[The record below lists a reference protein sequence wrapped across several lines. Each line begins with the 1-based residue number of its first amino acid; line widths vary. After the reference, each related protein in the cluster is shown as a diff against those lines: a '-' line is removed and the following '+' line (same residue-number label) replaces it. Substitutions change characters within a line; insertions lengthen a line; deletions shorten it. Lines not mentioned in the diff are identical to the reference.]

1 MAPEPRQ
8 SNRLREAL
16 SWSSGEKVEARTIA
30 VAALGMTVPVLVGLA
45 FRQAEIGFTIGLG
58 AMLLAGEAPGTG
70 SGTGGA
76 VQERPSPGSAVL
88 PAALAVG
95 VATLIAGG
103 WWTDVIMVILA
114 GAAATISGYSRPV
127 AVAAIRFIIYLVLSV
142 TLLRSAGDHRGGA
155 ALVFGLG
162 ALWNVAVRL
171 MLRGRAPKT
180 EALAP
185 ILAQALAASTART
198 PTPAQ
203 RRAYWMRTLRH
214 LAGWQFPIRLVVG
227 LGVASGLRA
236 LWPAHHYG
244 WIVLTVALLTQRPLE
259 HLPVKT
265 IQRTLGV
272 LIGVALTWAIL
283 AWITSPILLGGL
295 ICLLAT
301 AASVARARSYLAYS
315 AISTPV
321 ILLVLDFGKPVHTA
335 LLADRLVATLVGAA
349 IVVALNVALDRLT
362 SAATPDAK
370 ENGAK
375 KTALN

>member
-1 MAPEPRQ
+1 MTLQ
-8 SNRLREAL
+8 SNPIGRLREAL
-16 SWSSGEKVEARTIA
+16 HWSAGERIEARTIA

-45 FRQAEIGFTIGLG
+45 FRQPEIGFTVGLG

-70 SGTGGA
+70 A
-76 VQERPSPGSAVL
+76 AAQERPSPGSAVL

-103 WWTDVIMVILA
+103 WWTDPVMVILA

-127 AVAAIRFIIYLVLSV
+127 AIAAIRFIVYLVLSV
-142 TLLRSAGDHRGGA
+142 TILQSAGDHRGGA
-155 ALVFGLG
+155 ALIFGLG
-162 ALWNVAVRL
+162 ALWNVLVRL
-171 MLRGRAPKT
+171 MLRGRSKAAAEAPE
-180 EALAP
+180 EAP
-185 ILAQALAASTART
+185 ART
-198 PTPAQ
+198 PTAAQ
-203 RRAYWMRTLRH
+203 RRAYWRRTLQN
-214 LAGWQFPIRLVVG
+214 LAGWQFTIRLVVG
-227 LGVASGLRA
+227 LGVASVLRA

-272 LIGVALTWAIL
+272 LLGVALTWAIL
-283 AWITSPILLGGL
+283 AWITSPIVLGVL
-295 ICLLAT
+295 ICGLAT
-301 AASVARARSYLAYS
+301 AAAVARARSYLAYS

-349 IVVALNVALDRLT
+349 IVVALNVVLDRLT
-362 SAATPDAK
+362 STAAPGPKTPAAT
-370 ENGAK
+370 
-375 KTALN
+375 